1 MKKGSIETAVGI
13 FMIVGI
19 VCVGYLTIKLGQMEL
34 LGGNY
39 YSVFANFQSVA
50 GLKTGAQ
57 VDMAG
62 VPIGRVETISFD
74 HKRQDAHVEL
84 KIEKGVALSDDVI
97 ASVKTS
103 GLIGDKYI
111 MLTPGSGMAMLD
123 PGGTI
128 TETESAI
135 DIESLISKYVF
146 GSVKK

>member
-1 MKKGSIETAVGI
+1 MKKGTIETAVGI
-13 FMIVGI
+13 FMIIGI
-19 VCVGYLTIKLGQMEL
+19 ACVGYLTIKLGQMEL
-34 LGGNY
+34 MGGNY
-39 YSVFANFQSVA
+39 YPVFANFQSVS
-50 GLKTGAQ
+50 GLKPGAQ
-57 VDMAG
+57 VEMAG
-62 VPIGRVETISFD
+62 VPVGRVEKISLD
-74 HKRQDAHVEL
+74 HKRQEARVEL
-84 KIEKGVALSDDVI
+84 KIEKGVELSDDII

-146 GSVKK
+146 GGVK